1 MLRKL
6 TGTAGRVFL
15 AAALICA
22 IAACEDE
29 VLPTGNLVAQGGAP
43 GGSTL
48 GGGGAQ
54 AAFPA
59 FDINNMPAPK
69 FWNDLGG
76 YEKLPDLF
84 TFANGSKVTTADD
97 WFGTEANNYHG
108 RRWEIEQIV
117 QHYEYGYMPDYG
129 DKLTVTWTQSS
140 DTTLTINLSYN
151 AGGAA
156 GTKTANFTITGTFP
170 SGTAPEGGFP
180 AIINCGSGGAVS
192 WSSARDDRY
201 AGIGFNVDN
210 AAQEAASHAGVVDT
224 LFGYDYNND
233 LNAPSIF
240 MAYAWTAG
248 RIMDALETEIDGS
261 LPFDGKINV
270 KKLIVTGMS
279 RWGKGAELCAAFAK
293 SKKGTQIAVCDIGSA
308 GSGGP
313 AIERFIS
320 PLGLHE
326 EYSVTTT
333 VTSNN
338 IPGRIQ
344 YMQFIGGNQ
353 GNSLVPGVS
362 GSGTFFTDSGTDTSR
377 PPYGPDYGPLGDALN
392 TASGGYPLVVR
403 AITPARY
410 QELKNNSTTA
420 NTVFIYDPW
429 PYEGVFNGNYWHG
442 QETLAQLIRGS
453 PTWFNARFKQFKDT
467 HYGLRVDDV
476 GGLPTRTPDGF
487 LSTIPYD
494 QHFLLAL
501 IAPRALIIH
510 DGFRTVRNNPEGC
523 FLNHLAVDE
532 VYKFLEEQGVRPEFA
547 DETGFD
553 SSAALSDFNA
563 IKFYFIPHEQP
574 EYELKD
580 TFDIADV
587 YFGYKVKSVIANYQ
601 ERFRDPPY
609 PIEDPRSKHDYQKL
623 NWARP
628 GAIPLS
634 ERVASVPD
642 FPYEK
647 YKLTKWADQTE

>member
-1 MLRKL
+1 MLRRL
-6 TGTAGRVFL
+6 TRAVGCVFI
-15 AAALICA
+15 AIALVYA
-22 IAACEDE
+22 VAACENE
-29 VLPTGNLVAQGGAP
+29 ALPTGNLVAQGGVP

-48 GGGGAQ
+48 GGGGGQ
-54 AAFPA
+54 SAFPA
-59 FDINNMPAPK
+59 FDINNLPAPK

-129 DKLTVTWTQSS
+129 DNLTVTWSQTS
-140 DTTLTINLSYN
+140 DTALQINLSYE
-151 AGGAA
+151 GAA
-156 GTKTANFTITGTFP
+156 GVKTANFSVTATIP
-170 SGTAPEGGFP
+170 SGTPPEGGFP
-180 AIINCGSGGAVS
+180 TIINCGSGGAVG
-192 WSSARDDRY
+192 WGSARDGRY

-210 AAQEAASHAGVVDT
+210 AAQENASHGGVVDT
-224 LFGYDYNND
+224 LFGYDYIND
-233 LNAPSIF
+233 PNAPSIF
-240 MAYAWTAG
+240 MAYAWAVG
-248 RIMDALETEIDGS
+248 RIMDALETEQEGA
-261 LPFDGKINV
+261 LPFNGAVNV
-270 KKLIVTGMS
+270 NKLVITGMS
-279 RWGKGAELCAAFAK
+279 RWGKGAEISAAFAK
-293 SKKGTQIAVCDIGSA
+293 SKKGTQIQVCDIGSA

-333 VTSNN
+333 VTSTN

-344 YMQFIGGNQ
+344 YMEFIGENQ
-353 GNSLVPGVS
+353 GNTLVPA
-362 GSGTFFTDSGTDTSR
+362 TANYFTETGTDTSR
-377 PPYGPDYGPLGDALN
+377 PPYGTVYGPLGADLPN
-392 TASGGYPLVVR
+392 SPLVVR

-410 QELKNNSTTA
+410 KELLADAATK

-453 PTWFNARFKQFKDT
+453 PTWFNGRFKQFRDT

-501 IAPRALIIH
+501 IAPRAVIIH

-523 FLNHLAVDE
+523 FINHLAVDE
-532 VYKFLEEQGVRPEFA
+532 VYKFLEEQGVKPAFA
-547 DETGFD
+547 GETGFD
-553 SSAALSDFNA
+553 ATAKLSDFNA
-563 IKFYFIPHEQP
+563 IKYYFIPHEQP

-580 TFDIADV
+580 TFDMADV
-587 YFGYKVKSVIANYQ
+587 YFGYKAKTAISNYQ
-601 ERFRDPPY
+601 ERLLDPPY
-609 PIEDPRSKHDYQKL
+609 PIDDPRSKHDYQKL
-623 NWARP
+623 DWARP
-628 GAIPLS
+628 GAVPLS
-634 ERVASVPD
+634 ERVAGVPD

-647 YKLTKWADQTE
+647 YKLEKWADQTD

>member
-6 TGTAGRVFL
+6 NRLEILTRTAGRVFL
-15 AAALICA
+15 VAALICA
-22 IAACEDE
+22 IAACENE
-29 VLPTGNLVAQGGAP
+29 VLPTGDLIAQGGAP

-48 GGGGAQ
+48 GGGGGA

-59 FDINNMPAPK
+59 FDINNLPTPK

-84 TFANGSKVTTADD
+84 TFANGRKVTTAED

-129 DKLTVTWTQSS
+129 DKLTVTWTQTS
-140 DTTLTINLSYN
+140 DIVLQINLSYN
-151 AGGAA
+151 GNAGI
-156 GTKTANFTITGTFP
+156 KTAGFSITATIPAGEV
-170 SGTAPEGGFP
+170 PEGGFP
-180 AIINCGSGGAVS
+180 AIINCGSGGAVG
-192 WSSARDDRY
+192 WSNARDGRY

-210 AAQEAASHAGVVDT
+210 AAAESSHAGVVDT
-224 LFGYDYNND
+224 LFGYDYTND
-233 LNAPSIF
+233 PNAPSIF

-248 RIMDALETEIDGS
+248 RIMDALETEIEGS
-261 LPFDGKINV
+261 LPFEGKINV
-270 KKLIVTGMS
+270 NKLLVTGMS
-279 RWGKGAELCAAFAK
+279 RWGKGAEICAAFAK
-293 SKKGTQIAVCDIGSA
+293 SKQGTQIQVCDIGSA

-353 GNSLVPGVS
+353 GNTLVSNTSSYFIDS
-362 GSGTFFTDSGTDTSR
+362 GSDTSR
-377 PPYGPDYGPLGDALN
+377 PPYGPAYGPLGADLT

-403 AITPARY
+403 AITPATY
-410 QELKNNSTTA
+410 AELYANDATK

-501 IAPRALIIH
+501 IAPRAVIIH

-523 FLNHLAVDE
+523 FINHLAVDE

-553 SSAALSDFNA
+553 SNATLSDFNA
-563 IKFYFIPHEQP
+563 IKYYFIPHEQP

-580 TFDIADV
+580 TFDMADV
-587 YFGYKVKSVIANYQ
+587 YFGYKAKTEIANYQ

-623 NWARP
+623 DWARP
-628 GAIPLS
+628 GATPLS
-634 ERVASVPD
+634 VQVAGVPD
-642 FPYEK
+642 FPYET

>member
-15 AAALICA
+15 AAALICV
-22 IAACEDE
+22 IAACENE
-29 VLPTGNLVAQGGAP
+29 ALPTGNLVAQGGAP

-48 GGGGAQ
+48 GGGGGQ
-54 AAFPA
+54 VAFPA

-84 TFANGSKVTTADD
+84 TFANGRKVTTADD
-97 WFGTEANNYHG
+97 WFGTAANNYRG

-129 DKLTVTWTQSS
+129 DNLTVTWTQTSN
-140 DTTLTINLSYN
+140 TVLTINLSYN

-156 GTKTANFTITGTFP
+156 GTKTASFSITATLPGGTVP
-170 SGTAPEGGFP
+170 DGGFP
-180 AIINCGSGGAVS
+180 AIINVGSGGGVGWAGP
-192 WSSARDDRY
+192 RDERY

-210 AAQEAASHAGVVDT
+210 AAAETTYTGMVND
-224 LFGYDYNND
+224 LFGYDYVNNP
-233 LNAPSIF
+233 NAPSIF
-240 MAYAWTAG
+240 MSYAWGAG
-248 RIMDALETEIDGS
+248 RIMDALETEIEGS
-261 LPFDGKINV
+261 LPFNGAINV
-270 KKLIVTGMS
+270 NKLVVTGMS
-279 RWGKGAELCAAFAK
+279 RWGKGAEICAAFAK
-293 SKKGTQIAVCDIGSA
+293 SKKGTQIQVCDIGSA

-353 GNSLVPGVS
+353 GNSLIPQGDSWFV
-362 GSGTFFTDSGTDTSR
+362 DSGTDTSR
-377 PPYGPDYGPLGDALN
+377 PPYGPAYGPLGNDLN
-392 TASGGYPLVVR
+392 TASGNYPLVVR
-403 AITPARY
+403 AITPAKY
-410 QELKNNSTTA
+410 QELKNEPSTA

-442 QETLAQLIRGS
+442 QETLAQLIRGA
-453 PTWFNARFKQFKDT
+453 PTWFNGRFKQFKDT

-501 IAPRALIIH
+501 IAPRAVIIH

-532 VYKFLEEQGVRPEFA
+532 VYKFLEEQGVKPEFA
-547 DETGFD
+547 D

-563 IKFYFIPHEQP
+563 IKYYFIPHDQP

-587 YFGYKVKSVIANYQ
+587 YFGYKGKTEVSNYQ

-623 NWARP
+623 DWARP
-628 GAIPLS
+628 GATPLS

-647 YKLTKWADQTE
+647 YKLIKWADQTD

>member
-1 MLRKL
+1 MKL

-22 IAACEDE
+22 IAACENE
-29 VLPTGNLVAQGGAP
+29 MLPTGNLVAQGGAP

-48 GGGGAQ
+48 GGGGGA

-84 TFANGSKVTTADD
+84 TFANGRKVTTAED
-97 WFGTEANNYHG
+97 WFGTAENNYHG

-129 DKLTVTWTQSS
+129 DKLTVTWTQTS
-140 DTTLTINLSYN
+140 DTVLQIELSYN
-151 AGGAA
+151 AGGTA
-156 GTKTANFTITGTFP
+156 GIKTANFSITATIPG
-170 SGTAPEGGFP
+170 GEVPEGGFP
-180 AIINCGSGGAVS
+180 AIINCGSGGAVG
-192 WSSARDDRY
+192 WGTPRDNRY

-210 AAQEAASHAGVVDT
+210 AAAENTHTGVVDT
-224 LFGYDYNND
+224 LFGYDYTND

-248 RIMDALETEIDGS
+248 RIMDALEMEIEGK
-261 LPFDGKINV
+261 LPFDGAINV
-270 KKLIVTGMS
+270 KKLLVTGMS
-279 RWGKGAELCAAFAK
+279 RWGKGAEICAAFAK
-293 SKKGTQIAVCDIGSA
+293 SKKGTQIQVCDIGSA

-353 GNSLVPGVS
+353 GNSLVPTESAWFV
-362 GSGTFFTDSGTDTSR
+362 DSGTDTSR
-377 PPYGPDYGPLGDALN
+377 PPYGSNYGPVGGDL
-392 TASGGYPLVVR
+392 TTGSGNYPLVVR

-410 QELKNNSTTA
+410 KELDADPATT

-429 PYEGVFNGNYWHG
+429 PYEGIFNGNYWHG

-453 PTWFNARFKQFKDT
+453 LSWFNGRFKQFKDT

-501 IAPRALIIH
+501 IAPRAVIIH

-523 FLNHLAVDE
+523 FLNYLAVDE
-532 VYKFLEEQGVRPEFA
+532 VYKFLEEQGVKPEFA
-547 DETGFD
+547 GEAGFD
-553 SSAALSDFNA
+553 SSAKLSDFNA
-563 IKFYFIPHEQP
+563 IKLYFIPHEQP
-574 EYELKD
+574 EYELQD

-587 YFGYKVKSVIANYQ
+587 YFGYKKKTEISNYQ
-601 ERFRDPPY
+601 ERFLDSPY

-623 NWARP
+623 DWARP
-628 GAIPLS
+628 GATPLS
-634 ERVASVPD
+634 TRIAHVPD

-647 YKLTKWADQTE
+647 YKLTKWADQTD